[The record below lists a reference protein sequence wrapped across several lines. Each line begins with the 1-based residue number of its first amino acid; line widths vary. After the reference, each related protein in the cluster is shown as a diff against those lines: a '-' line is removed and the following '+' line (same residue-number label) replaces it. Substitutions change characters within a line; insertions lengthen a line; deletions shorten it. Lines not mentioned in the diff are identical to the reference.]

1 MKHKLATILLLVVAL
16 VVATF
21 SASTITITPTAKAAP
36 NDPDV
41 PPPLFELNQ
50 YGPTDNDN
58 AILKWDEELLQTIRA
73 NPAAT
78 GPTIT
83 ARAIGV
89 LHTATY
95 DAWAAYDPVAVPT
108 RRPVGWA
115 PRPAGERTP
124 ENKKKAISFA
134 AYKTLVD
141 LFPGRQS
148 DYAAQMAEFEYS
160 LGDTTTPATV
170 GNDAAQRVID
180 DRHIDG
186 SNQLNG
192 YADTTGYQSK
202 NTWDTVNDRWAWQPL
217 CVPNPSPPPG
227 AILCPGGAVQKALTP
242 HWKNVKPFAL
252 FSAWQYEVPGPPKAP
267 GGGYSTA
274 DIVQEYNDSK
284 DLSDVNKVK
293 AEYWADGPKSE
304 FPPGHW
310 AVFAQVA
317 SRRRNHSVDTDA
329 KMFFVLGN
337 ALLDASITSW
347 ALKYKYDFV
356 RPITAIR
363 EHYRGQQIRSWLGPY
378 QGYDWVWGQQWIPY
392 QAPNVITP
400 PFPEYT
406 SGHSTFSAAGARVLN
421 AFTTSDVLGASV
433 TIKAGKSLFEPA
445 DATHPVGTPANDV
458 ILSWP
463 TYTAAAGEAGW
474 SRRWGGIHFKSAD
487 EHARM
492 VGTMV
497 GTGAWNKA
505 KTYFNG
511 TAPPG

>member
-21 SASTITITPTAKAAP
+21 SVSTNVTTPPAKAAP

-50 YGPTDNDN
+50 YGPTENDN
-58 AILKWDEELLQTIRA
+58 KILKWDEELLQTIRD
-73 NPAAT
+73 NPAGT

-95 DAWAAYDPVAVPT
+95 DAWAHYDPVAVPT
-108 RRPVGWA
+108 KRPTGWTRRPA
-115 PRPAGERTP
+115 PERTP
-124 ENKKKAISFA
+124 ENKDKAISFA

-141 LFPGRQS
+141 LFPGRKS
-148 DYAAQMAEFEYS
+148 DYDAQMAEFSYS
-160 LGDTTTPATV
+160 LTDTTMPATV
-170 GNDAAQRVID
+170 GNTAAQRVID

-192 YADTTGYQSK
+192 YADTTGYQPK
-202 NTWDTVNDRWAWQPL
+202 NKWDTVNDRWAWQPL

-227 AILCPGGAVQKALTP
+227 ATLCPGGAVQKPLTP

-252 FSAWQYEVPGPPKAP
+252 FSAWQYEVPGPAKNPD
-267 GGGYSTA
+267 GSYSTA

-329 KMFFVLGN
+329 KMFFALGN

-363 EHYRGQQIRSWLGPY
+363 EHYRDQQIRSWLGPY
-378 QGYDWVWGQQWIPY
+378 QGYGWVSGQNWIPY

-458 ILSWP
+458 TLTWP
-463 TYTAAAGEAGW
+463 TYTAAAAEAGW
-474 SRRWGGIHFKSAD
+474 SRRWGGIHFKTAD

-492 VGTMV
+492 LGTMV
-497 GTGAWNKA
+497 GTGAWNKT